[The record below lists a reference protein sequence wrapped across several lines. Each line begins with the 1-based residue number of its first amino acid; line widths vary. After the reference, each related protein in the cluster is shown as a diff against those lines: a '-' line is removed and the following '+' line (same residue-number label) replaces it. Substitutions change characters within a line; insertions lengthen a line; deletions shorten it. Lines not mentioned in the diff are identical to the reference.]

1 MAACEARGVGRGV
14 RREAVTGLTHPVARE
29 SKKERR
35 RKRRRMNK
43 AAGLSG
49 QTAGSVR
56 EMGRYVLGV
65 ISLAVSGLRG
75 AARQVGGRWTRDK
88 MCQEARW

>member
-1 MAACEARGVGRGV
+1 
-14 RREAVTGLTHPVARE
+14 
-29 SKKERR
+29 
-35 RKRRRMNK
+35 MNK

-75 AARQVGGRWTRDK
+75 AARQVGGEMDKRQDVPRGKMVICERDETLLALVSEL
-88 MCQEARW
+88 MISRGQAILLSC